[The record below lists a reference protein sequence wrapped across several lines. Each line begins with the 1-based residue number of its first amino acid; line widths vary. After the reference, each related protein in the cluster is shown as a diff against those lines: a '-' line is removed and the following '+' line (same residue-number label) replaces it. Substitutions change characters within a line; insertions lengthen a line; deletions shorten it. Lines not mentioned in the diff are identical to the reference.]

1 MSAQD
6 PVRFLATSGE
16 PVLDLNALESL
27 DEDPISQRVAQNLQR
42 LRGKRHLSL
51 DALARLCGVSR
62 AMLAQIESGRSVPSI
77 KVLCKIAKGLKVSV
91 AAFLEHRAFEG
102 VEVLAASQSKR
113 LVSANG
119 SFVSR
124 ALFPF
129 DITRQSEFY
138 ELRVSPLGEEHAQGH
153 GPGVQENL
161 VVAQG
166 VLEISVNDERYLL
179 STGDSILFYA
189 DQPHRYRN
197 PADSEA
203 VAYLVVTYPERLD

>member
-1 MSAQD
+1 VSAQD